1 MVVNPIATYY
11 IMGAN
16 IYQSPTIYSV
26 IANRLVRSK
35 WSLSNGIKSL
45 FFFVQLTS
53 LLYVNKAF
61 KETQS
66 VMEFHPSKGYSWK
79 TPKEKND
86 KGKHQRKGTRN
97 TGMNTERHFALGQPN
112 MLRAQENQAFRMCM
126 DRAIDTSAI
135 SVEQTRHSI
144 DHQDAMVSTPPS
156 SYSATKFQPSS
167 SSAAAAAEA
176 LLSVRSLKQ
185 LNQIVCSY
193 FFIRMVARNDP
204 KRKWWKKGLGKL
216 VRNEEKRH
224 HLPRI
229 SSSRLVH

>member
-26 IANRLVRSK
+26 IANRLVRNK
-35 WSLSNGIKSL
+35 RSLPNGFKNP

-66 VMEFHPSKGYSWK
+66 VMEFHPSKGYNWK

-97 TGMNTERHFALGQPN
+97 TGMDTERHFALGQPN

-144 DHQDAMVSTPPS
+144 DHQDAMISTPPS

-167 SSAAAAAEA
+167 SSAAAEA
-176 LLSVRSLKQ
+176 LLSVRSLDQ
-185 LNQIVCSY
+185 LNQTVYSY
-193 FFIRMVARNDP
+193 FFKRMVAPNDP

-224 HLPRI
+224 RPPRI
-229 SSSRLVH
+229 SSPRLVP